1 MNNIYLIVI
10 HVSNLQLECKS
21 TNCSCSAEIE
31 QLFYN
36 SILFSR
42 NYRTII
48 IIYIKNKYNIYNP
61 IFSTQAPKQVYYKW
75 RLELHFNLNLISMI
89 KPFLHSSHSNRPF
102 ILIILLI
109 ICSSTYAYANL
120 IPLQAHKVTLI
131 SLKIPLKEVFDTITR
146 QTGLVVYNN
155 YAETNLS
162 ENKTIAVNFRQ
173 TNINDVMKFLLSDNT
188 SIKFKIDEKKIVI
201 SLKTPSDISKL
212 NKGKIDTSINRFP
225 ISGKVT
231 DNMGNSLPGA
241 TIKIKNTTRGTITNE
256 DGTFQLPNVNNGDII
271 IISSIGYESSEL
283 QVKGTKIVAPL
294 KSHANKLDERVV
306 IAYGSTT
313 RRLNTGNIGS
323 VKATDIEKQPVN
335 NPILA
340 VQGRVAGVFIE
351 QASGLPGTGVKIN
364 IQGTNS
370 LRNGN
375 DPFYV
380 IDGVPYISQLIQ
392 PTSSGI
398 TAGSMGLTG
407 NPLNF
412 INPSIIESIEILK
425 DADATAI
432 YGSRAANGAVLITT
446 KKGKTGSMK
455 VDLNAQTGFGK
466 VAHKLDVLN
475 AKEYL
480 SMRHEALKNNNIIA
494 PSQYDYDLNG
504 QWDTTQTKDWQKEL
518 IGNAATYNDIQLSI
532 SGGSQ
537 LTQYLISGGYH
548 KETTVY
554 PGPFSDIKG
563 SLHFFVRNTSANQK
577 FNIQI
582 SGSYMKDNN
591 KLPQT
596 DLTAN
601 AVKLSPVAPSPL
613 NADGS
618 LNWAPTQAGASTYIN
633 NPLVITTLEF
643 SNKTSNLTSQAMLSY
658 DIYSGL
664 TFKTN
669 LGYNTLYSDEIAP
682 IPLSSRIP
690 ENRPYTQRS
699 TSFGTTKMESWL
711 IEPQLTFDK
720 QVLNGKLNALL
731 GATLQNN
738 YNTRQ
743 EISAAG
749 FNNDLLMKDLKSATN
764 LQVTQSINETYKY
777 NAIYARA
784 NYNWMDKYIIN
795 LTIRRDGSSRFGPRN
810 QFHNFGAVGAAWIFS
825 QDDFIQKLLPF
836 LSFGKLRVSYGT
848 TGSDQ
853 IPDYQFLD
861 LYQTIPAQVPYQGVL
876 GLAPNRLFTPDLQWE
891 ETKKLQAGI
900 ELGFKKDKILFT
912 LNYNRNRSSNQL
924 IGVPIPY
931 ITGAPDITKNFNAVV
946 QNKGWEF
953 TFSSANIKTKN
964 FNWNTFINLTIP
976 QNKLISYENTTNAL
990 FKVGQP
996 ITSIPVYDLNGVNDT
1011 TGAFQ
1016 FNDGKGNLVGL
1027 PSATSTYINIDP
1039 KFYGG
1044 IQNSFTLKS
1053 ISIDF
1058 LFQFVKKIGKDLSLG
1073 YSSGSAG
1080 AFNNGTA
1087 NQPTTVLS
1095 RWQKAG
1101 DHTIQPKFNSTSSAL
1116 LPLLYAR
1123 LSDAS
1128 YSDASFIRLKN
1139 ISVSWNL
1146 PQAILEKLHV
1156 QSARVYTLGQNI
1168 FTLTK
1173 YFGLDPESQ
1182 GLGLP
1187 PLRVITFGIQITL

>member
-1 MNNIYLIVI
+1 
-10 HVSNLQLECKS
+10 
-21 TNCSCSAEIE
+21 
-31 QLFYN
+31 
-36 SILFSR
+36 
-42 NYRTII
+42 
-48 IIYIKNKYNIYNP
+48 
-61 IFSTQAPKQVYYKW
+61 
-75 RLELHFNLNLISMI
+75 MI
-89 KPFLHSSHSNRPF
+89 KLLLHRPVF
-102 ILIILLI
+102 KCPVLILIILLI
-109 ICSSTYAYANL
+109 SFPNFIFANL
-120 IPLQAHKVTLI
+120 MPLQSHKITLVA
-131 SLKIPLKEVFDTITR
+131 LKIPLKDVFDTITK
-146 QTGLVVYNN
+146 QTGLLISNN
-155 YAETNLS
+155 FKETHLS

-173 TNINDVMKFLLSDNT
+173 TNINDVMKFILSDN
-188 SIKFKIDEKKIVI
+188 KALGFKVEEKKIVI
-201 SLKTPSDISKL
+201 SLNSLSSTTALNMSKV
-212 NKGKIDTSINRFP
+212 DTSISRFP

-231 DNMGNSLPGA
+231 DNTGNSLPGA
-241 TIKIKNTTRGTITNE
+241 TIKIKNTTRGTISNE
-256 DGTFQLPNVNNGDII
+256 DGTFQLPNVNNGDVI

-283 QVKGTKIVAPL
+283 EVKGKKIIAPL

-323 VKATDIEKQPVN
+323 IKAVDIEKQPVN

-351 QASGLPGTGVKIN
+351 QASGLSGTGVKIN

-392 PTSSGI
+392 PSISGI
-398 TAGSMGLTG
+398 TAGSTGLTG

-412 INPSIIESIEILK
+412 INPAIIESIEILK

-446 KKGKTGSMK
+446 KKGKIGSMK
-455 VDLNAQTGFGK
+455 VDLNAQSGWGK
-466 VAHKLDVLN
+466 VAHKLNVLN
-475 AKEYL
+475 AQDYL
-480 SMRHEALKNNNIIA
+480 AMRHEALKNNNITS

-504 QWDTTQTKDWQKEL
+504 QWDTTQIKDWQKEL
-518 IGNAATYNDIQLSI
+518 IGGPANYSDIQLSV

-548 KETTVY
+548 KETTVF
-554 PGPFSDIKG
+554 PGDYSDVKG
-563 SLHFFVRNTSANQK
+563 SLHFFIKNSSVNQK
-577 FNIQI
+577 FSIQL

-591 KLPQT
+591 RLPQT

-601 AVKLSPVAPSPL
+601 AIKLSPIAPSPL
-613 NADGS
+613 NTDGS
-618 LNWAPTQAGASTYIN
+618 LNWSPTPDGATTYYN
-633 NPLVITTLEF
+633 NPLVFSRVEY

-669 LGYNTLYSDEIAP
+669 FGFNNLYSDELTP
-682 IPLSSRIP
+682 RPLSLIFP
-690 ENRPYTQRS
+690 ENRPYTLRQ
-699 TSFGTTKMESWL
+699 TTFSASKMESWV

-720 QVLNGKLNALL
+720 SIFNGKLNALL

-738 YNTRQ
+738 YNSRQ
-743 EISAAG
+743 EISASG
-749 FNNDLLMKDLKSATN
+749 FNNDLLMKDLKSATT
-764 LQVTQSINETYKY
+764 LQVNQSVNETYKY
-777 NAIYARA
+777 SAVYGRL
-784 NYNWMDKYIIN
+784 NYNWMDKYIVN

-810 QFHNFGAVGAAWIFS
+810 QFHNFGAIGAAWIFS
-825 QDDFIQKLLPF
+825 QDLFIQKLLPF
-836 LSFGKLRVSYGT
+836 LSFGKLRGSYGT

-861 LYQTIPAQVPYQGVL
+861 LYQTNAAQVPYQGVL

-900 ELGFKKDKILFT
+900 ELGFIKNKILFT

-953 TFSSANIKTKN
+953 TFNSTNIKTKK
-964 FNWNTFINLTIP
+964 FSWNTFINLTIP
-976 QNKLISYENTTNAL
+976 QNKLISYESTTNTL
-990 FKVGQP
+990 FKVGQS
-996 ITSIPVYDLNGVNDT
+996 ITSIPVYELAGVNDS

-1016 FNDGKGNLVGL
+1016 FKDGKGNLVGL
-1027 PSATSTYINIDP
+1027 PSATSSYVNIDP

-1044 IQNSFTLKS
+1044 IQNSFVYKGFSL
-1053 ISIDF
+1053 DF
-1058 LFQFVKKIGKDLSLG
+1058 LFQFVKKTGKDLSLG

-1080 AFNNGTA
+1080 AFSNGAA
-1087 NQPTTVLS
+1087 NQPITVLS
-1095 RWQKAG
+1095 RWQKVG
-1101 DHTIQPKFNSTSSAL
+1101 DQTTQPKFNNTSSAI

-1123 LSDAS
+1123 SSDAAYSDAS
-1128 YSDASFIRLKN
+1128 YIRLKN
-1139 ISVSWNL
+1139 ISISWQL
-1146 PQAILEKLHV
+1146 PQTIIQKT
-1156 QSARVYTLGQNI
+1156 QIQNARIYILGQNI
-1168 FTLTK
+1168 FTLTN
-1173 YFGLDPESQ
+1173 YFGLNPESQ

-1187 PLRVITFGIQITL
+1187 PLRVITFGAQITF